1 MNSESFSWMK
11 SKKLSQW
18 REKKRRKNEEKNEE
32 THQIT
37 FLSVR
42 LGTEKETMK
51 KKWDQTYVTDS
62 QEMLEYYVK
71 MYSYK
76 YQSCKFP
83 QIFM

>member
-32 THQIT
+32 AHQIT

-51 KKWDQTYVTDS
+51 KMGSNIRYRFSRNVGILC
-62 QEMLEYYVK
+62 ENVFL
-71 MYSYK
+71 
-76 YQSCKFP
+76 
-83 QIFM
+83 